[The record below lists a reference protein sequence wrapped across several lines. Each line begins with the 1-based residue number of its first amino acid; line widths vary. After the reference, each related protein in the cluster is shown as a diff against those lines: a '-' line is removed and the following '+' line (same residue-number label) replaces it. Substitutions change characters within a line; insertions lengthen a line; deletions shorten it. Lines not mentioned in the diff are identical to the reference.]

1 MKDNVN
7 ELINSIVQISF
18 NNLPV
23 EEGWEKYEV
32 QLKTIRL
39 YTEME
44 AFYILDNGECISF
57 NPKYSGQ
64 VAREDNLRELFMDLR
79 KAMYDLSPQQGAWFS
94 CTITV
99 YPTGKFTTDFNYDDD
114 PEFTYHPDP
123 REFADDL
130 KTFPREKGLIPDW
143 LNDIL
148 KAK

>member
-7 ELINSIVQISF
+7 ELINSIAQISF

-23 EEGWEKYEV
+23 GDGWEKYEV
-32 QLKTIRL
+32 KLKTIRL
-39 YTEME
+39 YTEMK
-44 AFYILDNGECISF
+44 AFYISDNGKRISF
-57 NPKYSGQ
+57 DPQYSGQ
-64 VAREDNLRELFMDLR
+64 VAREDDLTELFMDLR

-99 YPTGKFTTDFNYDDD
+99 YLSGKFTTDFNYDDD

-123 REFADDL
+123 SEFADDL
-130 KTFPREKGLIPDW
+130 KTFPREENLIPDW

-148 KAK
+148 TTK